1 MKQVL
6 IILFIGTIVFAYGD
20 YLAQIKQEAFNDKVT
35 KQLDIIQS
43 RDSLIVA
50 LAVQNKY
57 LKESR
62 EILVEELHQFIKCK

>member
-1 MKQVL
+1 MKQGL

-20 YLAQIKQEAFNDKVT
+20 YLAQTKQEAFNDKVT

-50 LAVQNKY
+50 LAVQNKD

-62 EILVEELHQFIKCK
+62 EILVEELHQFIKGK